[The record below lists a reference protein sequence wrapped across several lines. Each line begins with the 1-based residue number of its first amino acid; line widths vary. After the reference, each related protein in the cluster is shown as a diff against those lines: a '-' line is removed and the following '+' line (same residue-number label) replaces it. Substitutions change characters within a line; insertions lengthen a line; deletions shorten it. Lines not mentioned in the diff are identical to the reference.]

1 MGLFDGILGGIIG
14 VEGAT
19 LLNNFIEKQRGLQ
32 NIASQFEKN
41 AFGETMKSW
50 ISLGP
55 NSPITPD
62 QIRQAL
68 GSEKVK
74 EMATK
79 LGLPVDKLADLL
91 AQHLPQVID
100 KATPGGKLPS

>member
-1 MGLFDGILGGIIG
+1 
-14 VEGAT
+14 
-19 LLNNFIEKQRGLQ
+19 
-32 NIASQFEKN
+32 
-41 AFGETMKSW
+41 
-50 ISLGP
+50 LGP

-100 KATPGGKLPS
+100 KATPDGKLPS